1 MQLILH
7 PSHRRAMHR
16 NHIRRHSP
24 APVTEKVLIPD
35 IKSLFPNWTSSTNQ
49 ISHWREIYM
58 LSFWIVSQFLL
69 PRLPMRFPLLLV
81 VGGHSTSLS
90 GKACSWYQSP
100 SDSTL
105 TWSSTTGLSSL
116 DGSETQNTQES
127 IAYTNCSMQ
136 KHSERH
142 ANLACKNTQIRESRG
157 LVGNWKTQN
166 IMQIKKILLEIAIS
180 W

>member
-16 NHIRRHSP
+16 NHIRRQSP

-90 GKACSWYQSP
+90 VKACSWYQSP

-116 DGSETQNTQES
+116 KRSQEQFNFCFDKQMKKKLRE
-127 IAYTNCSMQ
+127 IKRAVCLMCAMRRAA
-136 KHSERH
+136 KH
-142 ANLACKNTQIRESRG
+142 AWIPYLY
-157 LVGNWKTQN
+157 LF
-166 IMQIKKILLEIAIS
+166 
-180 W
+180 